1 MLKTQRF
8 GLLPQAPLNGVR
20 QEARLNNKVHTRYVQ
35 LVAQEQV
42 DLTVAGTGIR
52 NRGSVWASFDEVGL
66 NDNGDDRVL
75 VDGPTLRYLTEMH
88 APSAVATRRLG
99 SPGIQAATIIREV
112 ARIWFSHP
120 LSANPSE
127 STFKERDE
135 KHQVT
140 AFYKWNNSIAKLV
153 DGAPTG
159 TVTAPVI
166 TAYQEADRLSQI
178 KPIFVPTMRQIVA
191 TVSSANPQL
200 EVLVKAQN
208 PIRALVIKQETDSG
222 EVGDAIASLRLL
234 SDNRHII
241 GPNFISW
248 RDLTYASQYEFGGDV
263 ANPEGAA
270 GLGINAYLGLN
281 FQEGGRLSNVLDA
294 PREPNLR
301 FEFNATTSAFG
312 ANTKIRITLLELERE
327 AGITADEAPF
337 TI

>member
-8 GLLPQAPLNGVR
+8 GLLPQTPLNGIR

-35 LVAQEQV
+35 IVAQEQV
-42 DLTVAGTGIR
+42 DITVAGTGLR
-52 NRGSVWASFDEVGL
+52 NRGSVWASFDEIGI
-66 NDNGDDRVL
+66 NDNGDDRDL

-88 APSAVATRRLG
+88 SPSAVATRRLG
-99 SPGIQAATIIREV
+99 NPGVQATTIIREV

-120 LSANPSE
+120 LAGNPSE
-127 STFKERDE
+127 TTFKERDE

-140 AFYKWNNSIAKLV
+140 VFYKWNNSIAKLV
-153 DGAPTG
+153 DGGVTG

-166 TAYQEADRLSQI
+166 TAYQEADRLSQV

-191 TVSSANPQL
+191 TVPSASTQQEIL
-200 EVLVKAQN
+200 IKAQN
-208 PIRALVIKQETDSG
+208 PLRALVIKQETDSG
-222 EVGDAIASLRLL
+222 EVGDIITSLRFL

-248 RDLTYASQYEFGGDV
+248 RDLTLASQYEFGGDV
-263 ANPEGAA
+263 ANPEGSA
-270 GLGINAYLGLN
+270 GLGVNAYLGFN
-281 FQEGGRLSNVLDA
+281 FQEGGRLSNVLDS

-301 FEFNATTSAFG
+301 LEVNAAPSAFG
-312 ANTKIRITLLELERE
+312 ANSKIRVTLLELERE
-327 AGITADEAPF
+327 PGITADEAPF